1 MKEVLS
7 ENNIKYMYMDVCE
20 SVGKLKQFLT
30 IRDTDQAFEEVRKEH
45 RVGIPCLV
53 IDDDVI
59 LVRGADHARE
69 LVEKYQLKG

>member
-30 IRDTDQAFEEVRKEH
+30 IRDTDPAFEEVCR
-45 RVGIPCLV
+45 
-53 IDDDVI
+53 
-59 LVRGADHARE
+59 
-69 LVEKYQLKG
+69 